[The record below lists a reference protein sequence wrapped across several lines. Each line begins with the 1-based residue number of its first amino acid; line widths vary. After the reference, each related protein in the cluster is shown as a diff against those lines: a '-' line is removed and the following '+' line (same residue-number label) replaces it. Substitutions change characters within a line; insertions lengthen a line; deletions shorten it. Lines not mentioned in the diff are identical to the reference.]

1 MKPGILIHRSTVM
14 KKIFKEFGIHFC
26 AATILLGISLLFNN
40 YDVANEER
48 QSLMVVMMCGA
59 LISIGG
65 YNYLK
70 NRKGVVVMIVG
81 VIVLGLALCILSF

>member
-1 MKPGILIHRSTVM
+1 M
-14 KKIFKEFGIHFC
+14 KKIFKEFGVHFC
-26 AATILLGISLLFNN
+26 AATILLGISLLFND
-40 YDVANEER
+40 YDVEEQ
-48 QSLMVVMMCGA
+48 QSLLVVMMCGA

-81 VIVLGLALCILSF
+81 VIVLGLALCNLSF

>member
-1 MKPGILIHRSTVM
+1 M
-14 KKIFKEFGIHFC
+14 KKIFKEFGVHFC
-26 AATILLGISLLFNN
+26 AATILLGISLLFNDC
-40 YDVANEER
+40 DVADEE
-48 QSLMVVMMCGA
+48 QLSLLVVVLCGV

-81 VIVLGLALCILSF
+81 VIVLGVALSTLSF

>member
-1 MKPGILIHRSTVM
+1 M
-14 KKIFKEFGIHFC
+14 KKIFKEFGVHFC
-26 AATILLGISLLFNN
+26 AATILLGISLLFND
-40 YDVANEER
+40 YDVEEQ
-48 QSLMVVMMCGA
+48 QSLLVVMMCGA

-81 VIVLGLALCILSF
+81 VIVLGAALCTLSF

>member
-1 MKPGILIHRSTVM
+1 M
-14 KKIFKEFGIHFC
+14 KKIFKEFGVHFC
-26 AATILLGISLLFNN
+26 AATILLGISLLFND
-40 YDVANEER
+40 YDVADEE
-48 QSLMVVMMCGA
+48 QLSLLVVVMCGV

-81 VIVLGLALCILSF
+81 VIVLGVALSTLSF

>member
-1 MKPGILIHRSTVM
+1 MKP
-14 KKIFKEFGIHFC
+14 
-26 AATILLGISLLFNN
+26 GISLLFNN

-70 NRKGVVVMIVG
+70 NRK
-81 VIVLGLALCILSF
+81 C